1 MANPTIKFVFF
12 VNPDGSRTEIESVDF
27 FGCTSPRT
35 SRWNTPDKERFHEE
49 RVAIEKGEVKYICGR
64 CLNPVVIRG
73 GREEEGVTM
82 HFRHKGDAPKDC
94 PFEDNRTLSEQ
105 QIRAFKYKGLQESE
119 RHERLKSFIA
129 SIFEN
134 KGFEVAVEKVL
145 NINHNQFRRP
155 DVLVYD
161 PLIQKHIVFEIQMST
176 TFLHV
181 IVERMRDYSSIDY
194 PVIWIFNKFKPEEY
208 TTKDT
213 YQFQN
218 YNVFILDDEMMQLS
232 LKNGMLTLK
241 VYYLEYEDIGE
252 SNPKSKWKNRIVTLA
267 DLVFDSKNGVYYYD
281 SKSNRNQVITK
292 IENRERFHLYICRGL
307 SKMKSL
313 DSLATSE
320 IDALCSSTGENIDRS
335 IEEAIQEG
343 LYGKINP
350 QNIYSLFQ
358 CLEILKKRRLNSMY
372 NEVKS
377 IVRKEIVKQEI
388 YNDCHISVWDGF
400 NVLSHSSI
408 IEDIPFISSI
418 YRLGYR
424 PECTDAETIEE
435 TMMAEYRKTQRDKK
449 STDAFQSSL
458 THYFLL
464 KIALESSNIEEQK
477 ELLNLYRENYRFISC
492 VVAITMRR
500 FVGHNFTNL
509 TGFCNYV
516 WNHCN
521 CLCRVFL
528 RIIDN
533 SKIDV
538 RELISKK
545 GVDHYAKIKM
555 QAQSQGISP
564 SMDRLMSILIPKVW
578 NK

>member
-181 IVERMRDYSSIDY
+181 IVERMRDYSSIDH
-194 PVIWIFNKFKPEEY
+194 PVVWIFNKFKPEEY

-241 VYYLEYEDIGE
+241 VYYLE
-252 SNPKSKWKNRIVTLA
+252 
-267 DLVFDSKNGVYYYD
+267 
-281 SKSNRNQVITK
+281 
-292 IENRERFHLYICRGL
+292 
-307 SKMKSL
+307 
-313 DSLATSE
+313 
-320 IDALCSSTGENIDRS
+320 
-335 IEEAIQEG
+335 
-343 LYGKINP
+343 
-350 QNIYSLFQ
+350 
-358 CLEILKKRRLNSMY
+358 
-372 NEVKS
+372 
-377 IVRKEIVKQEI
+377 
-388 YNDCHISVWDGF
+388 
-400 NVLSHSSI
+400 
-408 IEDIPFISSI
+408 
-418 YRLGYR
+418 
-424 PECTDAETIEE
+424 
-435 TMMAEYRKTQRDKK
+435 
-449 STDAFQSSL
+449 
-458 THYFLL
+458 
-464 KIALESSNIEEQK
+464 
-477 ELLNLYRENYRFISC
+477 
-492 VVAITMRR
+492 
-500 FVGHNFTNL
+500 
-509 TGFCNYV
+509 
-516 WNHCN
+516 
-521 CLCRVFL
+521 
-528 RIIDN
+528 
-533 SKIDV
+533 
-538 RELISKK
+538 
-545 GVDHYAKIKM
+545 
-555 QAQSQGISP
+555 
-564 SMDRLMSILIPKVW
+564 
-578 NK
+578 